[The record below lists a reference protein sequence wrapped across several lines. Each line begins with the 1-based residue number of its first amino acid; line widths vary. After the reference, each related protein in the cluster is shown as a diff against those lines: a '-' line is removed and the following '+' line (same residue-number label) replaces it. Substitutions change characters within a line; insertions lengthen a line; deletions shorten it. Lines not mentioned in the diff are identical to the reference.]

1 MFRRN
6 PGCRFGGFSVPWNL
20 APAALLLATPLV
32 LGSPVS
38 AQQPPA
44 ETAPQT
50 TIKVEVRQVLVPV
63 VVTDKHGHSVTG
75 LKADDFTVTEDGEL
89 EKLTWFGTASD
100 PSERPAVAPA
110 MSAAAPLAGSA
121 APVQAAPPPLP
132 QEPAPHRTYLLCLDT
147 LNSSFGNFGQVR
159 SALHKLFKEETAGS
173 GATYALIALGR
184 QPVVVQNL
192 TQDPA
197 MILAALGSKELTKS
211 IEQSETSNLASQESE
226 LSQALSGYCQQC
238 PCAGMTSPT
247 TRTSG
252 GSGQICDGKRQSLE
266 MWAQSA
272 AREQNALTRDFLRN
286 LGGLAGKLAE
296 LPGKRILIL
305 ISDGFNLRPGGNLF
319 GMLSAYFQ
327 DPSELANHAI
337 DNLEPQIQQILRLAT
352 AHDVTFYTLDSRGLY
367 TTGSGFSA
375 DDDIRMTRI
384 TVLLPQIQQQRA
396 TTALENQDAMAELA
410 QTTGGVFFHNN
421 NDLFRGVHQA
431 LADGREYYL
440 LAYASTHNAA
450 DGKFRQIAVHVR
462 GKDLVV
468 RAKRGYWAATAVS
481 N

>member
-6 PGCRFGGFSVPWNL
+6 PNCRFAGFSRIMAALSLGGALVPW
-20 APAALLLATPLV
+20 PAV
-32 LGSPVS
+32 
-38 AQQPPA
+38 AQQSSA

-75 LKADDFTVTEDGEL
+75 LKADDFSVTEDGEP

-100 PSERPAVAPA
+100 PAERSTVPAAASVAAPA
-110 MSAAAPLAGSA
+110 A
-121 APVQAAPPPLP
+121 AAPPPP
-132 QEPAPHRTYLLCLDT
+132 TPTTQAQVPHRTYLLCLDT
-147 LNSSFGNFGQVR
+147 LNSSFGSFGQVR
-159 SALHKLFKEETAGS
+159 NALHKLFKEEPAGS
-173 GATYALIALGR
+173 DATYALVALGR

-197 MILAALGSKELTKS
+197 AILAALGSKELTKA
-211 IEQSETSNLASQESE
+211 IEQSETSNLASQETE
-226 LSQALSGYCQQC
+226 LSQALSGYCQIC
-238 PCAGMTSPT
+238 PCAGQTSPA

-272 AREQNALTRDFLRN
+272 AREQEALTRDFLRN
-286 LGGLAGKLAE
+286 LGALTGKLAD
-296 LPGKRILIL
+296 LPGKRLLIF
-305 ISDGFNLRPGGNLF
+305 ISDGFNLRPGRNLF

-327 DPSELANHAI
+327 NPSELENHAI
-337 DNLEPQIQQILRLAT
+337 DDLEPQIQQILRLAT

-375 DDDIRMTRI
+375 DDEYRMTRI
-384 TVLLPQIQQQRA
+384 TVLLPEVQQQRQ

-410 QTTGGVFFHNN
+410 QTTGGVFFHNS

-440 LAYASTHNAA
+440 LAYASTHNTA
-450 DGKFRQIAVHVR
+450 DGRFRQIAVHVR
-462 GKDLVV
+462 G
-468 RAKRGYWAATAVS
+468 
-481 N
+481 